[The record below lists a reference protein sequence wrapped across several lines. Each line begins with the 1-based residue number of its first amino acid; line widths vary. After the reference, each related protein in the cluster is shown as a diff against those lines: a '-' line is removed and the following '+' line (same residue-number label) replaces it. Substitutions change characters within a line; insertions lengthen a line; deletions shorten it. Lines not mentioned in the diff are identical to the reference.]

1 MGRFSSEA
9 LIVMHRAFT
18 PVKKGQYLPEGPFS
32 QTLSIQLKRLDV
44 EGYSD
49 PRRSVISS
57 ILPCEGSGAGANPVD
72 RIFDAVAEKDRQLAA
87 TQPMQV
93 QVLSAS
99 RIFRIIRPTAKISD
113 FQSED
118 PGAAPG

>member
-1 MGRFSSEA
+1 
-9 LIVMHRAFT
+9 MHRAFT
-18 PVKKGQYLPEGPFS
+18 PVKKGQYLPGGRIS
-32 QTLSIQLKRLDV
+32 NVQHSTLNVQRS
-44 EGYSD
+44 SD
-49 PRRSVISS
+49 PSRGVTSS

-72 RIFDAVAEKDRQLAA
+72 RIFDAVAEIERQLAA

-99 RIFRIIRPTAKISD
+99 PIFCIIRPTAKISD